1 MANTFKFG
9 NKNWAWKEGSVL
21 AYNDENNNFKPLPFD
36 FTRSSSATRVNKDGL
51 IEVVGSDEPRVDYL
65 NNADGHLLLE
75 PSRGNE
81 FTYSNTSVLI
91 TGRCTRGDA
100 YTKLG
105 IVDGYE
111 YSVSTSNPNLYLNYT
126 ESTLGYKTFS
136 VFIDATNSDYF
147 KIHLA
152 TGGGSNNGAFAT
164 FTPSTQ
170 SFGSITENATYV
182 RNSSVGYDYFGNNI
196 YRIWIT
202 TEFILYSGGTT
213 FPLIYFGDN
222 TNVWIGGGQVEKGSY
237 ATSYIPTSGSSVTRA
252 VDRIEQSGFQG
263 KVLNA
268 TQGTIFIHFNNPMAD
283 GDNNDFHM
291 FRSTS
296 STGIE
301 NGFLYRLNTG
311 TGVDILERVANST
324 GAQFS
329 NIVSK
334 GQVNKIAISF
344 TSSTLLGSANGS
356 TKSYSGTYLGT
367 EIDIDEFEN
376 SGSTEQGLDIIDI
389 KFYDTALTQEELNAL
404 TTL

>member
-252 VDRIEQSGFQG
+252 TDISNATLNSSVLSNIEGTVFIDVDYTSTGNVVILASPHDGAANKRIE
-263 KVLNA
+263 
-268 TQGTIFIHFNNPMAD
+268 IW
-283 GDNNDFHM
+283 
-291 FRSTS
+291 
-296 STGIE
+296 
-301 NGFLYRLNTG
+301 
-311 TGVDILERVANST
+311 
-324 GAQFS
+324 
-329 NIVSK
+329 
-334 GQVNKIAISF
+334 
-344 TSSTLLGSANGS
+344 ANGS
-356 TKSYSGTYLGT
+356 TINGFIGGSSN
-367 EIDIDEFEN
+367 IAI
-376 SGSTEQGLDIIDI
+376 GSTTISNGRHKIAVAYKSGDSAFYIDGVQI
-389 KFYDTALTQEELNAL
+389 GVSSTSFTIAALTKFSFNAFSGVYVALEQIKDAKLYNTRLTNAELAAL